1 MALFQTVPVDVA
13 INRLRRLNRRD
24 VKRRALGRASDE
36 AHWTSLMIDRTAL
49 LLPRVKLSRQATPDV
64 LDETLQHLR
73 LGHAAGRLR
82 EAMRDVE
89 REIAGEG
96 SSLLSAVAARFG
108 PIRQPRCANTDLV
121 EQTDALMA
129 RIAGSAVT
137 EHARLLD
144 LLTDLRFALATNGAG
159 NAERGA

>member
-1 MALFQTVPVDVA
+1 
-13 INRLRRLNRRD
+13 
-24 VKRRALGRASDE
+24 
-36 AHWTSLMIDRTAL
+36 MIDRTAL
-49 LLPRVKLSRQATPDV
+49 LLPRAKLSRQATPDV

-96 SSLLSAVAARFG
+96 SSLPSAVAARIG